1 MGGLNY
7 FGMVG
12 IWEWEIACLRSGR
25 WEAIEYTLRQKQNA
39 GPGQLRWSMA
49 WAGALCTGGFPINSN
64 GILHVF
70 EASFPVFFRIFMDFP
85 VWIVVFHSFPR
96 FSQDFPYFPHIFPR
110 FSPRF
115 STFSGWRQ
123 QVIGNGI
130 PDSRPLEDGDIAS
143 PALLRCSLGMAKS
156 PKNIYPLVMTN

>member
-96 FSQDFPYFPHIFPR
+96 FSQDFPYFPQIFPQI
-110 FSPRF
+110 FHVFGMAPAGDLPWYPWQPALG
-115 STFSGWRQ
+115 GWRHR
-123 QVIGNGI
+123 ITGLASLFFGHGEIAKKYI
-130 PDSRPLEDGDIAS
+130 PFGYD
-143 PALLRCSLGMAKS
+143 
-156 PKNIYPLVMTN
+156 